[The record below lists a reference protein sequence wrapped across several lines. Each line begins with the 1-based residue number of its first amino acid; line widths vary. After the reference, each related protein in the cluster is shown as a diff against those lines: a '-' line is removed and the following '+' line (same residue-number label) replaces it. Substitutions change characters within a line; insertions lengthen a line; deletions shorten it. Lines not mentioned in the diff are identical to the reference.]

1 MLKRKINI
9 RKYRYEIF
17 LYAAFVLIN
26 SIPCFFLTVPVFSD
40 GLNTIAVSAYMSG
53 SDWHRYLYADGY
65 YYKYGMTVLYLPLF
79 YLFCSPVV
87 LYRAML
93 LLNVL
98 AAGAVPV
105 IAYKI
110 AVDYLN
116 IRKKENALLIAG
128 VTAFLPALTL
138 NIKYTW
144 AETVLLVS
152 PWMILLLLLR
162 IHEDGDAGKQVR
174 DSILIACSSVFAYM
188 AHQRGIVVVLATFL
202 TVIYIRFVRKKANL
216 RIGFYLV
223 TAMVLLIADRF
234 MDRLV
239 KQYVFNADV
248 NTANSTFSLWDA
260 NMWDRLLS
268 FTGLQTI
275 IKIIYGWLFNV
286 FTGSGG
292 LVCLGLCVILVCFFR
307 YGSGEKRYYIHLISV
322 FSLLCFVGAFAL
334 GGIFFFSDIYLY
346 YTGEMVRRCDK
357 LIYGRYLESSI
368 LIPVFMG
375 MYFLLEKGFLFIKR
389 RRYIFLIMVSVYL
402 FFLVNIAGRING
414 VVTWPHTTM
423 TINIFSNL
431 AQCRHGYSAI
441 RNLAQ
446 GLAAYGAL
454 AVVILVSILIFHK
467 KQRMVCT
474 GVIAVFISIFVWSSY
489 NVIYRMDK
497 YEMENMEMTRNLVKG
512 LEQLPEDY
520 KVIFLDDEITRSS
533 YQYMFR
539 DYYIVTGRDDNRT
552 HIKDMIIVSPKGL
565 VNRELDQG
573 DYFELVDMETES
585 PDYHLY
591 IKGRGMNQW
600 MNQNGIQ
607 TKQLSCFWNRR
618 PEGVYGSRP

>member
-1 MLKRKINI
+1 MHKRKINI
-9 RKYRYEIF
+9 RKYKYEIF

-26 SIPCFFLTVPVFSD
+26 SIPCLFLTVPVFSD
-40 GLNTIAVSAYMSG
+40 GLNTIAVPAYISG
-53 SDWHRYLYADGY
+53 CDWTKYLYADGY
-65 YYKYGMTVLYLPLF
+65 YYKYGVTILYLPLF
-79 YLFCSPVV
+79 YLFRSPIV

-98 AAGAVPV
+98 AAGGIPV
-105 IAYKI
+105 IAYRI
-110 AVDYLN
+110 SMDYLD
-116 IRKKENALLIAG
+116 IQKKENAFLIAG

-162 IHEDGDAGKQVR
+162 IHEDKDAGKQVR

-202 TVIYIRFVRKKANL
+202 TVVYIRFVRKKANL
-216 RIGFYLV
+216 RIGVYLI
-223 TAMVLLIADRF
+223 TAMVLLIADRLV
-234 MDRLV
+234 DGLV
-239 KQYVFNADV
+239 KQYVFNAGV
-248 NTANSTFSLWDA
+248 NTVNSTFSFWDA
-260 NMWDRLLS
+260 NMWERLLS

-292 LVCLGLCVILVCFFR
+292 LVCLGLCVTLVCCFR
-307 YGSGEKRYYIHLISV
+307 YKSSEGGCCIHLISV

-334 GGIFFFSDIYLY
+334 GGLFFFSDIYLY

-368 LIPVFMG
+368 SIPVLMG
-375 MYFLLEKGFLFIKR
+375 MYFFLEKGSLFIKR
-389 RRYIFLIMVSVYL
+389 RRYIFLIMGSVYL
-402 FFLVNIAGRING
+402 FFLVNIAGKVNG
-414 VVTWPHTTM
+414 VVTWPNNTM
-423 TINIFSNL
+423 TINIFCNL
-431 AQCRHGYSAI
+431 AQCRHGYGAI
-441 RNLAQ
+441 RNLSQ
-446 GLAAYGAL
+446 GLTVYGAL
-454 AVVILVSILIFHK
+454 AIVILMSIFVFHK
-467 KQRMVCT
+467 KQRMACM
-474 GVIAVFISIFVWSSY
+474 GLIAVFISIFVWSSY

-497 YEMENMEMTRNLVKG
+497 YEIENMEMTRNLVKG

-539 DYYIVTGRDDNRT
+539 DYYIVTGRDNNRT
-552 HIKDMIIVSPKGL
+552 QIKDMIIVSPKG
-565 VNRELDQG
+565 VINEELDQG

-591 IKGRGMNQW
+591 IKGRDMNQW
-600 MNQNGIQ
+600 MNQNGIR
-607 TKQLSCFWNRR
+607 TKQLISGGR
-618 PEGVYGSRP
+618 GQ